1 MEKKKIIIAVVAVLV
16 VAIVCACVFLCG
28 GEGKPREEALAF
40 KEEYESI
47 NGKTARG
54 DYVYRSLNI
63 DEKNPYIKVTVDD
76 IVQKINNKESF
87 YLYVGDPLCPWC
99 RSGLEKMIEVAIK
112 EGIKD
117 IYYIDF
123 WDDDHNEILRDLYEV
138 KEVDGELKLVQ
149 TQEATPGYK
158 ELLKAVDNYVQK
170 YTIIKDGVEYDTEEK
185 RIMGGDHFYFSKGEC
200 NKYVSLRSDVLSN
213 AFDEL
218 TEEVLNDQKTK
229 FTEFFTHGNA
239 CDGES
244 DC

>member
-1 MEKKKIIIAVVAVLV
+1 M
-16 VAIVCACVFLCG
+16 
-28 GEGKPREEALAF
+28 
-40 KEEYESI
+40 
-47 NGKTARG
+47 NG
-54 DYVYRSLNI
+54 
-63 DEKNPYIKVTVDD
+63 
-76 IVQKINNKESF
+76 
-87 YLYVGDPLCPWC
+87 
-99 RSGLEKMIEVAIK
+99 
-112 EGIKD
+112 
-117 IYYIDF
+117 
-123 WDDDHNEILRDLYEV
+123 
-138 KEVDGELKLVQ
+138 
-149 TQEATPGYK
+149 K